1 MSTRSHPFNARS
13 LRLGLWLAGLVALL
27 AAMAGWLPQAQP
39 SQSPWAL
46 IVFVAMAVVDDLA
59 FGSPEDATWG
69 ELPKVALVA
78 AIIVFRRHP
87 EVTVVVAFTAGPLA
101 SLMKWQSWRTQVT
114 VTAQWILGA
123 VVGSGVFLLIGFSD
137 TEHFLVATGGLIAT
151 YYLMGPVLSSVLQT
165 AATGVPLRHAFVL
178 NRRLFVVMEI
188 AGAVLALAWRTPF
201 LEQRAVDLGELAV
214 VAVAGAFVGFLFGG
228 RVSHVYRNLTSI
240 PKALFVAV
248 ALLIA
253 FSEVPPIPWSW
264 LLPLVG
270 LIISCAWAI
279 HRGWFGAVCAGIGG
293 ICNELVRAFN
303 GGRMPIDIRGLPTS
317 LRSAYAADAQ
327 HSAVYVVA
335 SSHSRLLWLG
345 DRFHVLFGLV
355 SVGDLLIYLG
365 AIWLITALMTQGH
378 PSDNPDEQLV
388 TRAA

>member
-13 LRLGLWLAGLVALL
+13 LRLALWLSGLVALL
-27 AAMAGWLPQAQP
+27 AAMAGWIQRAQP
-39 SQSPWAL
+39 SQSPWPL
-46 IVFVAMAVVDDLA
+46 IVFVAMAIVDDLA

-87 EVTVVVAFTAGPLA
+87 EITVVVAFTGGPLA

-114 VTAQWILGA
+114 VTAQWVLGA

-137 TEHFLVATGGLIAT
+137 TEHFLVATCGLIAI
-151 YYLMGPVLSSVLQT
+151 YYLMGPVLSSVQQA
-165 AATGVPLRHAFVL
+165 AATGVPFRHAFAL
-178 NRRLFVVMEI
+178 NRRLFLVMEI

-201 LEQRAVDLGELAV
+201 LEQRAIDLGELAV

-228 RVSHVYRNLTSI
+228 RVSYVYKNLKTI
-240 PKALFVAV
+240 PGVLFVPV
-248 ALLIA
+248 LLLIA
-253 FSEVPPIPWSW
+253 FSEVSPTPWSW
-264 LLPLVG
+264 LLPLIG

-293 ICNELVRAFN
+293 TCNELVRAVN
-303 GGRMPIDIRGLPTS
+303 GGRMPIDIQGLPTS
-317 LRSAYAADAQ
+317 LRSAYAADA
-327 HSAVYVVA
+327 HSTVYVVA
-335 SSHSRLLWLG
+335 NSHSHLVWLG
-345 DRFHVLFGLV
+345 DRFHVVLFGLV

-365 AIWLITALMTQGH
+365 AIWLIAALMRQGH
-378 PSDNPDEQLV
+378 PSDSTHEQLV
-388 TRAA
+388 NRAA

>member
-1 MSTRSHPFNARS
+1 
-13 LRLGLWLAGLVALL
+13 
-27 AAMAGWLPQAQP
+27 MAGWIQRAQP

-46 IVFVAMAVVDDLA
+46 IVFVAMAIVDDLA

-137 TEHFLVATGGLIAT
+137 TGHFLVATCGLIAT
-151 YYLMGPVLSSVLQT
+151 YYLMGPVLSSVLQA
-165 AATGVPLRHAFVL
+165 AATGVPFRHAFAL
-178 NRRLFVVMEI
+178 NQRLFLVMEI

-201 LEQRAVDLGELAV
+201 LEQRAIDLGELAV
-214 VAVAGAFVGFLFGG
+214 VAVAGTFVGFLFGG
-228 RVSHVYRNLTSI
+228 RVSYVYKNLKSI
-240 PKALFVAV
+240 PRALLVAV
-248 ALLIA
+248 LLLVA
-253 FSEVPPIPWSW
+253 FSELSPIPLSW
-264 LLPLVG
+264 LFPLIG

-279 HRGWFGAVCAGIGG
+279 HRRWFGAVCAGIGG
-293 ICNELVRAFN
+293 TCNELVRAVN
-303 GGRMPIDIRGLPTS
+303 GGRMPIDIQGLPAS
-317 LRSAYAADAQ
+317 LRPAYAADAQ
-327 HSAVYVVA
+327 HSTMYVVA
-335 SSHSRLLWLG
+335 SSHSHLVWLG
-345 DRFHVLFGLV
+345 DRFHVLLFGLV

-365 AIWLITALMTQGH
+365 AIWLIAALMRPGQ
-378 PSDNPDEQLV
+378 PSDSTDEHLV
-388 TRAA
+388 NQAA